1 MADCIYWN
9 MKSQFGKC
17 RRSDNKKMWE
27 WQSVELTIMEKTGVS
42 VCICIFICVQIQFIY
57 IYIYKYK
64 YLKMWGWEWQSA
76 ELATMGKTR
85 VSGKTKNM

>member
-57 IYIYKYK
+57 IYIQIQILENVGLGVAISGVSNNGENK
-64 YLKMWGWEWQSA
+64 GQWQ
-76 ELATMGKTR
+76 
-85 VSGKTKNM
+85 N

>member
-9 MKSQFGKC
+9 MKSQFGKS

-42 VCICIFICVQIQFIY
+42 VCICIFICVQIQFVY
-57 IYIYKYK
+57 IYIQIQLQENVGLGVAISGVSNNGENK
-64 YLKMWGWEWQSA
+64 GQWQ
-76 ELATMGKTR
+76 
-85 VSGKTKNM
+85 N